1 MTSSTQAPSPV
12 ASPRLAVEAR
22 HLVKRY
28 GDLEVLRDV
37 SLEVPEGSVT
47 SIIGA
52 SGSGKSTLLRCL
64 NLLERPDQ
72 GDLAIADEA
81 IRFDRNPQGDIV
93 GLDRR
98 QLQRL
103 RAKVSMVFQQFNLWP
118 HFTVLGNVTEA
129 PMRVQ
134 GLSRRRA
141 IERAEHY
148 LERVGL
154 ADKRDG
160 YPAYLS
166 GGQQQRVAIARALA
180 MEPRLLLFDEPTS
193 ALDPERVS
201 EVLGVIRDLAAEG
214 RTMVLVTHEMAFAR
228 EVSDQVVFLDRG
240 FVGEAGSPR
249 QVFEESQD
257 PRCRRFVAPAA

>member
-1 MTSSTQAPSPV
+1 MPSSFTAPSSSPHSPAV
-12 ASPRLAVEAR
+12 AAR

-47 SIIGA
+47 SIIGS

-72 GDLAIADEA
+72 GELAIAAEA

-141 IERAEHY
+141 TECAEHY
-148 LERVGL
+148 LERVGEAAINAAPSRDRPVH
-154 ADKRDG
+154 ADGSDAG
-160 YPAYLS
+160 
-166 GGQQQRVAIARALA
+166 
-180 MEPRLLLFDEPTS
+180 
-193 ALDPERVS
+193 
-201 EVLGVIRDLAAEG
+201 EG
-214 RTMVLVTHEMAFAR
+214 LPIHPSRTWRGAWPNCRRKAR
-228 EVSDQVVFLDRG
+228 EKLEALVKPQASPTERISRSVS
-240 FVGEAGSPR
+240 AS
-249 QVFEESQD
+249 S
-257 PRCRRFVAPAA
+257 

>member
-1 MTSSTQAPSPV
+1 MTSSSNAHLSPPT
-12 ASPRLAVEAR
+12 ANPAVQVR
-22 HLVKRY
+22 HLVKHY

-37 SLEVPEGSVT
+37 SLEVAEGSVT
-47 SIIGA
+47 SIIGS

-72 GDLAIADEA
+72 GDLAIAGET
-81 IRFDRNPQGDIV
+81 IRFDRNPQGDVV

-141 IERAEHY
+141 IEVAEHY
-148 LERVGL
+148 LERVGM
-154 ADKRDG
+154 ADKRNA
-160 YPAYLS
+160 YPGYLS

-193 ALDPERVS
+193 ALDPERVN
-201 EVLGVIRDLAAEG
+201 EVLCVIRDLAGEG

-228 EVSDQVVFLDRG
+228 EVSDQVVYLDRG
-240 FVGEAGSPR
+240 VIGVAGAPSE
-249 QVFEESQD
+249 VFDD
-257 PRCRRFVAPAA
+257 PRCQHFVSPAA

>member
-1 MTSSTQAPSPV
+1 MTRSPNATPSSPTA
-12 ASPRLAVEAR
+12 LAVEAL
-22 HLVKRY
+22 HLVKRF

-37 SLEVPEGSVT
+37 SLQVPEGSVT

-64 NLLERPDQ
+64 NLLERPVQ
-72 GDLAIADEA
+72 GDLTIADET
-81 IRFDRNPQGDIV
+81 IRFDRNRQGDIV

-103 RAKVSMVFQQFNLWP
+103 RARVSMVFQQFNLWP
-118 HFTVLGNVTEA
+118 HLTVLGNITEA

-134 GLSRRRA
+134 KLSRKRA
-141 IERAEHY
+141 IQRADHY
-148 LERVGL
+148 LERVGV
-154 ADKRDG
+154 ADKRDS
-160 YPAYLS
+160 YPAFLS

-180 MEPRLLLFDEPTS
+180 MEPRVLLFDEPTS

-201 EVLGVIRDLAAEG
+201 EVLSVIRSLADEG

-240 FVGEAGSPR
+240 VVGMAGTP
-249 QVFEESQD
+249 QDVFDDSRDE
-257 PRCRRFVAPAA
+257 RCRRFVAPAA